1 MNVVLISK
9 EQFDLLDARLK
20 ELNEHLGSIKAP
32 AERIVDNKEFL
43 KLMNISASTAQI
55 WRDEGKIGFAQEG
68 KKIYYRMSD
77 IEKFLEH
84 NYQEPFAQPD
94 KDI

>member
-1 MNVVLISK
+1 MNVVFITK

-20 ELNEHLGSIKAP
+20 ELNKYLKDLTTPGK
-32 AERIVDNKEFL
+32 RIIDNKAFL
-43 KLMNISASTAQI
+43 KLMNISPRTAQI

-77 IEKFLEH
+77 IEKFLES
-84 NYQEPFAQPD
+84 NFKKPFAYRG
-94 KDI
+94 KK

>member
-9 EQFDLLDARLK
+9 DQFDLLDQKLN
-20 ELNEHLGSIKAP
+20 ELNNHLGQITAS
-32 AERIVDNKEFL
+32 AERIFDNKEFL
-43 KLMNISASTAQI
+43 KLMNISATTAQI

-77 IEKFLEH
+77 IEEFLANNRH
-84 NYQEPFAQPD
+84 KPFAYSE
-94 KDI
+94 